1 MKLSLLDKEYI
12 SKIIANIILNDE
24 ILETRSVKSV
34 HSAIDPIQLLLN
46 VLANKEQEKKIM

>member
-34 HSAIDPIQLLLN
+34 PSTIYPIQFLLN
-46 VLANKEQEKKIM
+46 VLANKEQEKKII

>member
-24 ILETRSVKSV
+24 ILETRSVKS
-34 HSAIDPIQLLLN
+34 SPSTIDPIQLLLN
-46 VLANKEQEKKIM
+46 VLANKEQEKKII

>member
-34 HSAIDPIQLLLN
+34 PSTIYPIQLLLN
-46 VLANKEQEKKIM
+46 VLANKEQEKKII

>member
-24 ILETRSVKSV
+24 ILETRSVKSAP
-34 HSAIDPIQLLLN
+34 STIDPIQLLLN
-46 VLANKEQEKKIM
+46 VLANKEQEKKII